1 MKTLKRVFKRNTHNI
16 IFSGL
21 AGFGRSMNR
30 FYENR
35 NHDVHSN
42 GEVRLL
48 KQISKINPKIIFDVG
63 ANIGGYSLIAH
74 KFLKNVTIYSFE
86 PVLDTFNLL
95 KKNTEHISDKT
106 INIINK
112 GLYKEDI
119 KKLINLYPA
128 NTHSSL
134 FDIKGTKQSVKDPVE
149 IELIS
154 GDNFIKDNNIEFID
168 FLKLDVEGA
177 EMDVLHGVENA
188 LKNRKIRLIQFE
200 YGYINITTKNLLVD
214 YYDFF
219 TKYDYIIGKIYP
231 KNVEFRDY
239 SFYNEDFIGPN
250 FVAIHKS
257 DNELKNL
264 LSK

>member
-16 IFSGL
+16 VFSGL

-35 NHDVHSN
+35 NHDVYSN
-42 GEVRLL
+42 GEARLL
-48 KQISKINPKIIFDVG
+48 KRISKINPKTILDVG

-74 KFLKNVTIYSFE
+74 KFLKNATIYSFE
-86 PVLDTFNLL
+86 PVLNTFNLL
-95 KKNTEHISDKT
+95 KNNTEHISDKT
-106 INIINK
+106 INLINK
-112 GLYKEDI
+112 GLYKENI
-119 KKLINLYPA
+119 KKQINLYPA
-128 NTHSSL
+128 HTHSSL
-134 FDIKGTKQSVKDPVE
+134 FDIKGINNSVKETVE
-149 IELIS
+149 IDLIS
-154 GDNFIKDNNIEFID
+154 GDNFMRDNNIEYID

-177 EMDVLHGVENA
+177 EMDVLNGVENA
-188 LKNRKIRLIQFE
+188 LKNKTIRLIQFE

-219 TKYDYIIGKIYP
+219 AKYDYIIGKIYP
-231 KNVEFRDY
+231 KKVKFRDY
-239 SFYNEDFIGPN
+239 SFYHEDFIGPN